1 MPYAYFQEDWG
12 VGYSQAWN
20 FTIEQQVAT
29 DWLVRLAYVGNKGT
43 HLQTFRERNAAVYR
57 PGATVANTNA
67 RRPLAPYFASIKEM
81 ADAGNSIYHA
91 MQVTLDK
98 RLSQNFSVLAF
109 YTYGKSIDDESVNN
123 QFTIAN
129 PHPTDT
135 RFNRG
140 VSDYD
145 ITHNF
150 RVSAVI
156 NVPTFAGAST
166 ALRLLL
172 GGWSISNIM
181 DLRSGLPFGLSSG
194 RDNSFSGIGLDRADI
209 TGNPELPSDR
219 PTAERLARY
228 FNTSMVSVNAV
239 GTYGNSPRN
248 FLRGPGVFNIDTAVQ
263 KTFAVT
269 ERVNFMLRGEFFN
282 LLNHANFG
290 MPGTNASAPNTL
302 GIINGA
308 ADPRILQLGARL
320 TF

>member
-1 MPYAYFQEDWG
+1 
-12 VGYSQAWN
+12 V
-20 FTIEQQVAT
+20 
-29 DWLVRLAYVGNKGT
+29 
-43 HLQTFRERNAAVYR
+43 
-57 PGATVANTNA
+57 
-67 RRPLAPYFASIKEM
+67 
-81 ADAGNSIYHA
+81 
-91 MQVTLDK
+91 DK
-98 RLSQNFSVLAF
+98 RLSKHFSVLAF
-109 YTYGKSIDDESVNN
+109 YTYSKSIDDESVNN

-150 RVSAVI
+150 RVSAVV
-156 NVPTFAGAST
+156 NVPTLSGAS
-166 ALRLLL
+166 APLRLLL

-181 DLRSGLPFGLSSG
+181 DIRSGLPFGLSSG

-209 TGNPELPSDR
+209 TGNPALPSDR
-219 PTAERLARY
+219 PKAERLARY
-228 FNTSMVSVNAV
+228 FDTSMVSVNAV

-248 FLRGPGVFNIDTAVQ
+248 FLRGPGLFNIDTAVQ
-263 KTFAVT
+263 KTFPVT

-290 MPGTNASAPNTL
+290 LPGTNASAPNTL

-308 ADPRILQLGARL
+308 GDPRILQLGARM